1 MSIIAKSWK
10 PFGALLKA
18 PFKGAKWAMSSDRS
32 GWVKWPARGAAAA
45 AVLGTG
51 AAVVS
56 GRSRGTET
64 PPELLQ
70 AQQMQM
76 ENQEILNNI
85 QMQQAMMQPQM
96 QQMPPQMM
104 AQQATNQPDFQVSSM
119 VPEGQLAMNEQAI
132 SQG

>member
-96 QQMPPQMM
+96 Q
-104 AQQATNQPDFQVSSM
+104 SM
-119 VPEGQLAMNEQAI
+119 VFFSLFTSHDSWAVESIVVINMGWKN
-132 SQG
+132 